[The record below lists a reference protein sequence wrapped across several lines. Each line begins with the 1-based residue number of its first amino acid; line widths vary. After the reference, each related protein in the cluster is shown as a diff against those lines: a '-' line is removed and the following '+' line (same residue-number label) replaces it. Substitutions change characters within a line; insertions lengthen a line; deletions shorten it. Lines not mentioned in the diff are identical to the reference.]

1 MANNG
6 KKKSNSSSKYQKKAI
21 KQVTKAAKKNPKGF
35 IIAVIII
42 ALVVGIG
49 LAVYFLFIKDKV
61 SPQGSSSSSETTS
74 SEVIS
79 SSSNP
84 SSSQAISSSAESSSS
99 ETISSSSTDSSS
111 SGESPTYD
119 PKITT
124 PSGMSINFLELGCYN
139 TGDSTYIKAGDVDIL
154 IDAGSIQSSAG
165 TIKEF
170 VNKYCEDGK
179 LEYVIAT
186 HAHKDHIA
194 GFVGTAKIPGIFE
207 SYKIGT
213 FIDFALTNATTA
225 LYNNY
230 VTKRDAALAS
240 GDMEHHYTAAQC
252 IAETDGAKKEYVIN
266 DYVKMTILD
275 QRFYHETTSDEN
287 DYSVCCLFT
296 HNNQNHYLFT
306 GDLEKDGEASLVEL
320 NELPHVQLFKGGH
333 HGSKTSNT
341 DTLLSKITPENV
353 CICCCAGNDEYTKAV
368 DNQFP
373 TQTAINNIAKYTS
386 NIFVTT
392 VTTDGHTGYT
402 SMNGNICFKSENGK
416 EYTVAGSNNSVI
428 LKDTEWFKT
437 NRTWPTA

>member
-61 SPQGSSSSSETTS
+61 SPQGSSSSQE
-74 SEVIS
+74 
-79 SSSNP
+79 P
-84 SSSQAISSSAESSSS
+84 SSSQVLPSSSS
-99 ETISSSSTDSSS
+99 HEHADYNPKLETPDGI
-111 SGESPTYD
+111 
-119 PKITT
+119 
-124 PSGMSINFLELGCYN
+124 SINFLELGSWY

-154 IDAGSIQSSAG
+154 IDAGSEQSSAG

-194 GFVGTAKIPGIFE
+194 GFVGTNDVPGIFD
-207 SYKIGT
+207 SYKIDT
-213 FIDFALTNATTA
+213 LIDFSQTDQSTTTA
-225 LYNNY
+225 KGADTLYGKY
-230 VTKRDAALAS
+230 VKKINSNLES
-240 GDMEHHYTAAQC
+240 GNMLHHYTALQC
-252 IAETDGAKKEYVIN
+252 VEEKDGAKKEYTIT
-266 DYVKMTILD
+266 DSVKMTILD
-275 QRFYHETTSDEN
+275 QKFYHPEN
-287 DYSVCCLFT
+287 KASTENNYSVCTLFT
-296 HNNQNHYLFT
+296 HKNNNHYLFT
-306 GDLEKDGEASLVEL
+306 GDLESIGETSLVEL
-320 NELPHVQLFKGGH
+320 NELPHCQLYKAGH
-333 HGSKTSNT
+333 HGSDTSSK
-341 DTLLSKITPENV
+341 DTLLNKITPEV
-353 CICCCAGNDEYTKAV
+353 ICICCCAGSSEYTKTPN
-368 DNQFP
+368 NQFP
-373 TQTAINNIAKYTS
+373 YQETINRFAKHTEKVY
-386 NIFVTT
+386 VTT
-392 VTTDGHTGYT
+392 VSTNNDEKKYT

-416 EYTVAGSNNSVI
+416 DYTVAGSNNSVI

>member
-1 MANNG
+1 MAN
-6 KKKSNSSSKYQKKAI
+6 KKKSNSSNKYQKKAV
-21 KQVTKAAKKNPKGF
+21 KTATKMAKKNPKAFF
-35 IIAVIII
+35 IIL
-42 ALVVGIG
+42 LVLVLAVGIG
-49 LAVYFLFIKDKV
+49 LAVYFLFLKDKIG
-61 SPQGSSSSSETTS
+61 PQGDSSSEPTTS
-74 SEVIS
+74 QVIS
-79 SSSNP
+79 SSDDHSSHAHAEYNP
-84 SSSQAISSSAESSSS
+84 KLE
-99 ETISSSSTDSSS
+99 
-111 SGESPTYD
+111 
-119 PKITT
+119 T

-194 GFVGTAKIPGIFE
+194 GFVGTSKISGIFD

-213 FIDFALTNATTA
+213 LIDFALTNSDTT

-230 VTKRDAALAS
+230 VTKRDAALAR

-252 IAETDGAKKEYVIN
+252 VAETDGAKKEYTIN

-287 DYSVCCLFT
+287 DYSVCALFT

-306 GDLEKDGEASLVEL
+306 GDLEKDGEASLVAL

-353 CICCCAGNDEYTKAV
+353 CICCCAGNDEYTKNV

-386 NIFVTT
+386 YIYVTT

-416 EYTVAGSNNSVI
+416 DYTIAGSNNSAI

-437 NRTWPTA
+437 NRTWPTV